1 MMALYI
7 LTGLIN
13 ECRVLVCSVMRVN
26 KHDVRQKKKKEK
38 KWTL

>member
-26 KHDVRQKKKKEK
+26 KHDVRPKKEK